1 MSSVGAHSDTP
12 ELNTTSVGAQS
23 NPCDFLVDLFKDA
36 EMIVVG
42 CRGLAD
48 ETATISGARRSLT

>member
-12 ELNTTSVGAQS
+12 ELKTTSFGAQS
-23 NPCDFLVDLFKDA
+23 NPCDFLVDIFEDA

-42 CRGLAD
+42 FCGLAD
-48 ETATISGARRSLT
+48 E

>member
-12 ELNTTSVGAQS
+12 ELTTTSFGAQS
-23 NPCDFLVDLFKDA
+23 NPCDFRVDHSKDA

-42 CRGLAD
+42 VADCR
-48 ETATISGARRSLT
+48 

>member
-1 MSSVGAHSDTP
+1 MSSVDAHSDTP
-12 ELNTTSVGAQS
+12 ELKTTSPGAQS
-23 NPCDFLVDLFKDA
+23 NPCDFPYRPFEDA